1 MLSLCLCLCLCS
13 KCNPIILTKTLPPP
27 PPPPPLQ
34 QAGGRTR
41 KSQQEGGSSVEFTN
55 YLRSMSSPQTDGD
68 HVTLQALCDALKIT
82 IRIVKPTSFA
92 PVSNSDIGADCCSP
106 MGSGSVVGSV
116 VGSGSGSVVG
126 SGSGSVVGSGNG
138 NGSGSGGSFA
148 QAMGAS
154 SKIGGVAQIPSTNT
168 MYITQEIVPRR

>member
-1 MLSLCLCLCLCS
+1 
-13 KCNPIILTKTLPPP
+13 
-27 PPPPPLQ
+27 
-34 QAGGRTR
+34 
-41 KSQQEGGSSVEFTN
+41 
-55 YLRSMSSPQTDGD
+55 MSSPQTDGD

-126 SGSGSVVGSGNG
+126 SGNG
-138 NGSGSGGSFA
+138 NGSGGSFA